1 MVDVRNRPRVAD
13 VMNELESFHRFLG
26 DQLAHG
32 DSMLTPEECLEL
44 WRAQNLSDDEREAE
58 AQAVREAIDDMRAGD
73 AGQPLQEF
81 LAEFRA
87 RKNILS

>member
-1 MVDVRNRPRVAD
+1 
-13 VMNELESFHRFLG
+13 MNELESFHRFLG

-44 WRAQNLSDDEREAE
+44 WRAQNPSDREFEIE
-58 AQAVREAIDDMRAGD
+58 AQAIGEAIDDMRAGD

-81 LAEFRA
+81 LTEFRA
-87 RKNILS
+87 QKRIPS